1 MEENQEPN
9 TTQAGFRSGFVTVAG
24 KPNVGKSTLINSLM
38 EQKIA
43 AVSLRPQTTRKRQLG
58 ILTTEQFQ
66 VIFVDT
72 PGLHKPDFK
81 LSQFINSEAYA
92 SLHDSDL
99 LLVLVDASQVPDQA
113 DQQVAER
120 LHQLTGKTG
129 ILLVLNKWDL
139 VSERDRQ
146 LRIDQY
152 SSLYPHQEVIEIS
165 ALNKKHLAYLLKRIV
180 QLLPEGPQYYPTDQ
194 VTDKQE
200 REIAEDLI
208 RAACLVYLMDEIPH
222 SIAVRVDEF
231 LERDEQNAY
240 IMATIFVERE
250 SHKGMVIGKQGAML
264 KQIGTL
270 ARQEIEQ
277 MSGRAIFLEL
287 RVKVAKNWRNDANML
302 ARFGYGSE
310 EK

>member
-1 MEENQEPN
+1 MEENKIPN
-9 TTQAGFRSGFVTVAG
+9 VFRSGFVTVAG
-24 KPNVGKSTLINSLM
+24 KPNVGKSTLVNGLM

-58 ILTTEQFQ
+58 ILTTDQFQ
-66 VIFVDT
+66 AIFVDT

-92 SLHDSDL
+92 SLHDADL
-99 LLVLVDASQVPDQA
+99 VLVLVDGSQAPDQA

-120 LHQLTGKTG
+120 LHQLTGPSPVM
-129 ILLVLNKWDL
+129 LVLNKWDL
-139 VSERDRQ
+139 VTERDRQ
-146 LRIDQY
+146 FRIDQY
-152 SSLYPHQEVIEIS
+152 SALYPHQEMMEIS
-165 ALNKKHLAYLLKRIV
+165 ALDKKHLQRLLKRIV
-180 QLLPEGPQYYPTDQ
+180 QLLPEGPQYYPADQ

-277 MSGRAIFLEL
+277 MSGRSIFLEL
-287 RVKVAKNWRNDANML
+287 RVKVANNWRNDANML
-302 ARFGYGSE
+302 ARFGYGTE
-310 EK
+310 GK